1 MTAMRVA
8 VMLLASTLAAC
19 AGHRGHVIH
28 EMVPPAG
35 RAPYPLG
42 AQQRLFLMP
51 VPVTAPMPTLVA
63 GRWPRVATVVCVEF
77 TVTIAGETVDI
88 DTAGQTGCGGSA
100 PLDPAHHARLRA
112 AVEDALA
119 RWTWRSGAICT
130 FPEGVQPNDACR
142 APGILYEAVPMRLD
156 YRFTFEPGRQV
167 DK

>member
-1 MTAMRVA
+1 M
-8 VMLLASTLAAC
+8 MLLASTLAAC

-35 RAPYPLG
+35 RTPYPLG

-51 VPVTAPMPTLVA
+51 VPVTAPMPSLVG
-63 GRWPRVATVVCVEF
+63 GRWPRVGTVVCVEF

-88 DTAGQTGCGGSA
+88 HTAGPNECGGLA
-100 PLDPAHHARLRA
+100 PLASDHHVRLRA

-142 APGILYEAVPMRLD
+142 ADGILYEAVPMRLD
-156 YRFTFEPGRQV
+156 YRFTFEPGRHV
-167 DK
+167 GK